1 MSKLKKLLSAAVG
14 GILAVNLISML
25 PVGAEENTCSEG
37 VILNSTL
44 GINNIFENPGDI
56 PTTTASVPSSVDLST
71 SPCFPPIANQRG
83 LESCVAFATTYYQYS
98 YEVNKLN
105 NVTNTSDRVI
115 YSPKWTFNLLNNG
128 KNLGLNP
135 IDAYS
140 VLETLGSLKNSDF
153 PYTDNYTQWPSQLQ
167 NEKIEALETRI

>member
-1 MSKLKKLLSAAVG
+1 MSKLKNFLSAAVG

-71 SPCFPPIANQRG
+71 SPCF
-83 LESCVAFATTYYQYS
+83 S
-98 YEVNKLN
+98 
-105 NVTNTSDRVI
+105 
-115 YSPKWTFNLLNNG
+115 
-128 KNLGLNP
+128 
-135 IDAYS
+135 AYS
-140 VLETLGSLKNSDF
+140 
-153 PYTDNYTQWPSQLQ
+153 
-167 NEKIEALETRI
+167 